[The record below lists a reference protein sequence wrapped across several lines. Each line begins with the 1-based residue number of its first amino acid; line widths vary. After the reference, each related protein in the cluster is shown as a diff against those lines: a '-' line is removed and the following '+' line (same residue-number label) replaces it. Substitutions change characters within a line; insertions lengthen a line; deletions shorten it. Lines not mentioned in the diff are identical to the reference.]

1 MWDQV
6 AQLGKGNWGY
16 AFAQKFNWRNHL
28 FHKQLRYQVII
39 SKNLTDNHF
48 MWNVSNFVKRLQN
61 GWKDVELCLEGYP
74 MGEKLKNWNCT
85 MVEKLT
91 KIKVTYSSIM

>member
-1 MWDQV
+1 
-6 AQLGKGNWGY
+6 
-16 AFAQKFNWRNHL
+16 
-28 FHKQLRYQVII
+28 
-39 SKNLTDNHF
+39 
-48 MWNVSNFVKRLQN
+48 LQN